1 MHLALLCPR
10 HSAPRRQCF
19 QKKHRK
25 ERVADTRRRGKGANI
40 PAELEAGPCV
50 PAQFRV
56 AVRPQERLRTASTL
70 APESFRK
77 RRRLFPR
84 TSLPEGRGHRA
95 RRLELLPAPGGPGY
109 LTFLRPRHARDVTPA
124 TPAGGGGH
132 RCRQAARPQS
142 RATAQPWSPRE
153 GPPGLCA
160 ARMRGACRRV
170 SVGCESRA
178 ARPLSCASRD
188 CTDSPSAQVLFSFNP
203 YSSPTRSVSQ
213 MRSKLLSQCHVAG
226 RYWRDSDRTRHE
238 AGP

>member
-109 LTFLRPRHARDVTPA
+109 LTFLRPRHARNVTPA
-124 TPAGGGGH
+124 TPAGGADTAAVKQRGRKAGRLRSRGARGRARRVFAQRACAGPAGGSQWGVSRGRRVLFPALPAIVPIAPLH
-132 RCRQAARPQS
+132 RCCSRLIPTAVPQDPFH
-142 RATAQPWSPRE
+142 R
-153 GPPGLCA
+153 
-160 ARMRGACRRV
+160 
-170 SVGCESRA
+170 
-178 ARPLSCASRD
+178 
-188 CTDSPSAQVLFSFNP
+188 
-203 YSSPTRSVSQ
+203 
-213 MRSKLLSQCHVAG
+213 
-226 RYWRDSDRTRHE
+226 
-238 AGP
+238 